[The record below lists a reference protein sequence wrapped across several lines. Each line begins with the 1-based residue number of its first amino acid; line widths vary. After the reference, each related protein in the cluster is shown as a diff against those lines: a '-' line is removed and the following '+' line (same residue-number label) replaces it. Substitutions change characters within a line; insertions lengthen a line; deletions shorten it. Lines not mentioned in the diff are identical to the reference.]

1 MSMEGGGSMKIPPL
15 QIKEFLKNKNVLVT
29 GGTGS
34 IGREMVSELLKY
46 DPAKV
51 VVFSKDDS
59 KQYLMQQKYVGQGN
73 LSFCLGDIRDD
84 QRVEFVT
91 RGMDLIFHTA
101 ALKQVPICETN
112 PYEAAMTNIVGS
124 ENLIRASIRNHVG
137 KVINISSDKAV
148 HPINIMGATK
158 FIAEKQ
164 FQQADILMNN
174 GHTAFCT
181 VRFGNVIGSRGSVIP
196 LFMNQASSG
205 RPLTITDL
213 NMTRFFMTTA
223 EAVSLTLKAAYYSVG
238 GETFILKMESLRIKE
253 LVEAVQDYCR
263 KIGSPVPP
271 TKIIGVR
278 AGDKLYE
285 ELMTVEEAKKALEDD
300 QLYVIRE
307 QEDHSP
313 FFHFLPT
320 SMSSYRSDQ
329 VHAITKEEMVR
340 LLEQLYQ

>member
-1 MSMEGGGSMKIPPL
+1 MKIPPQ
-15 QIKEFLKNKNVLVT
+15 QIKDFLKNKKILVT

-59 KQYLMQQKYVGQGN
+59 KQYLMQQNYADQGN

-84 QRVEFVT
+84 NRVEFVT

-112 PYEAAMTNIVGS
+112 PFEAAMTNIIGS
-124 ENLIRASIRNHVG
+124 ENLIRASIQNKVG

-148 HPINIMGATK
+148 NPINIMGATK

-164 FQQADILMNN
+164 FKQANILLNN
-174 GHTAFCT
+174 GYTKFCS

-196 LFMNQASSG
+196 LFMNQAKSG
-205 RPLTITDL
+205 RPLTITDP
-213 NMTRFFMTTA
+213 NMTRFFMTIS
-223 EAVSLTLKAAYYSVG
+223 EAVSLTLKAAYYSQG
-238 GETFILKMESLRIKE
+238 GETFILKMEALRINE
-253 LVEAVQDYCR
+253 LVEAVQEYCR
-263 KIGSPVPP
+263 RLGSPVPL
-271 TKIIGVR
+271 TKLIGVR

-285 ELMTVEEAKKALEDD
+285 ELMTADEVDKAFEDD
-300 QLYVIRE
+300 ELYVIRE
-307 QEDHSP
+307 CVDHTS
-313 FFHFLPT
+313 FLHFQPT
-320 SMSSYRSDQ
+320 KLKAYRSDQ
-329 VHAITKEEMVR
+329 VNAITKEKMVH
-340 LLEQLYQ
+340 LLHQLFQ